1 MKAFEV
7 HYDTTDTSTNG
18 IVLVEDESKL
28 EEALAQKDNDFE
40 LDSAYSRITYKREIP
55 LSTVMVKDLSV
66 VELLKLMSK

>member
-1 MKAFEV
+1 MKAFEI
-7 HYDTTDTSTNG
+7 HYDTSDTSTNG

-40 LDSAYSRITYKREIP
+40 LGSAYSRITYKREIP